1 MDIDRRFL
9 LAGAAAQFLPARAA
23 TAEDRPIT
31 PAEARMKAIVV
42 GPDGASLAEVDTP
55 TPKPAEVLVRVRAA
69 ALNRA
74 DLAVAAGQLHG
85 PTGGPGAIPGLEWAG
100 EVVAVGAA
108 VSDFHPGDRVMCS
121 GAGGYAEY
129 AVADHGRT
137 LSLPADL
144 SSEVAA
150 TLPVALQTMHDALI
164 TQAHLQP
171 GETVL
176 IQGASSGVGLMG
188 LQIARWRK
196 ASAVIGTSRSPE
208 HRARLSEF
216 GATLAIDTKDP
227 TWPEQVRASTGGR
240 GVDVIIDQVS
250 APVANGNLQAAAVLG
265 RIVNVGRLGGS
276 RGEFDFDLHATKRIS
291 YIGVTNRTRSIEE
304 QRAITARVRADLWQ
318 AIATGGFSLP
328 VDSRYPLAEAPAA
341 LARMRK
347 NEHFG
352 KIVLTV

>member
-1 MDIDRRFL
+1 
-9 LAGAAAQFLPARAA
+9 
-23 TAEDRPIT
+23 
-31 PAEARMKAIVV
+31 MKAIVA
-42 GPDGASLAEVDTP
+42 GPAGPSLAEIDTP
-55 TPKPAEVLVRVRAA
+55 SPAPTEVLVRVRAT

-74 DLAVAAGQLHG
+74 DLAVAAGQPHSS
-85 PTGGPGAIPGLEWAG
+85 TGGPGPIPGLEWAG
-100 EVVAVGAA
+100 EVVAVGTA
-108 VSDFHPGDRVMCS
+108 VNDFHPGDRVMCS
-121 GAGGYAEY
+121 GAGAYAEY

-137 LSLPADL
+137 LPLPAGMPFDT
-144 SSEVAA
+144 AA

-164 TQAHLQP
+164 TQAHLQQ

-196 ASAVIGTSRSPE
+196 ASVVIGTSRSSE
-208 HRARLSEF
+208 HRARLSAF
-216 GATLAIDTKDP
+216 GATLAIDTNDP
-227 TWPEQVRASTGGR
+227 TWPEQVREATGGR

-250 APVANGNLQAAAVLG
+250 APVVNGNLQAAAVLG

-304 QRAITARVRADLWQ
+304 QRAITERVRADLW
-318 AIATGGFSLP
+318 AAVAEGRFSLP
-328 VDSRYPLAEAPAA
+328 IDSRYALAEAPAA
-341 LARMRK
+341 LVRMKK

-352 KIVLTV
+352 KIVLNV

>member
-1 MDIDRRFL
+1 MDIDRRVL
-9 LAGAAAQFLPARAA
+9 LAGAAAQFLPASAA
-23 TAEDRPIT
+23 SAEDRPIT
-31 PAEARMKAIVV
+31 PVEARMKAVVV
-42 GPDGASLAEVDTP
+42 GPDGASLAETNTP

-74 DLAVAAGQLHG
+74 DLAVAAGQPHG
-85 PTGGPGAIPGLEWAG
+85 PSGGPGAIPGLEWAG
-100 EVVAVGAA
+100 EVVAVGPA

-129 AVADHGRT
+129 AVADYGRT
-137 LSLPADL
+137 LPLPADL
-144 SSEVAA
+144 SFEVAA
-150 TLPVALQTMHDALI
+150 TLPVALQTMHDALL

-196 ASAVIGTSRSPE
+196 ASVVIGTSRSPE

-216 GATLAIDTKDP
+216 GATLAVDTKDP
-227 TWPEQVRASTGGR
+227 NWPEQVRQATGGR
-240 GVDVIIDQVS
+240 GIDVIIDQVS

-276 RGEFDFDLHATKRIS
+276 RGEFDFDLHATKRIT

-304 QRAITARVRADLWQ
+304 QRAITERVRADLWAAVANGQ
-318 AIATGGFSLP
+318 FSLP
-328 VDSRYPLAEAPAA
+328 IDSQYALGEASAA

-352 KIVLTV
+352 KIVLSI

>member
-1 MDIDRRFL
+1 
-9 LAGAAAQFLPARAA
+9 
-23 TAEDRPIT
+23 
-31 PAEARMKAIVV
+31 MKAIVA
-42 GPDGASLAEVDTP
+42 GP
-55 TPKPAEVLVRVRAA
+55 
-69 ALNRA
+69 
-74 DLAVAAGQLHG
+74 
-85 PTGGPGAIPGLEWAG
+85 EWAG

-108 VSDFHPGDRVMCS
+108 VNDFHPGDRVMCS
-121 GAGGYAEY
+121 GAGAYAQY
-129 AVADHGRT
+129 AVSDHGRT
-137 LSLPADL
+137 LLLPAGM
-144 SSEVAA
+144 SFEVAA
-150 TLPVALQTMHDALI
+150 TLPVALQTMHDALV

-196 ASAVIGTSRSPE
+196 ASIVIGTSRSPE

-216 GATLAIDTKDP
+216 GATLAVDTKDP
-227 TWPEQVRASTGGR
+227 TWPEQVRQATGGR

-265 RIVNVGRLGGS
+265 RIVNVGRLGGN

-304 QRAITARVRADLWQ
+304 QRAITERVRADLWE
-318 AIATGGFSLP
+318 AIASRQFSLP
-328 VDSRYPLAEAPAA
+328 IDSRYTLDEAPEA

-347 NEHFG
+347 DEHFG
-352 KIVLTV
+352 KIVLTI

>member
-1 MDIDRRFL
+1 MDFDRRLLLMGATAKL
-9 LAGAAAQFLPARAA
+9 LASQAAV
-23 TAEDRPIT
+23 AEERPIN
-31 PAEARMKAIVV
+31 PAGARMKAIVA
-42 GPDGASLAEVDTP
+42 GPEGASLAEVDTP
-55 TPKPAEVLVRVRAA
+55 TPQPTEVLVRVRAA

-74 DLAVAAGQLHG
+74 DLAVSAGLSHG

-100 EVVAVGAA
+100 EVVSVGTA
-108 VSDFHPGDRVMCS
+108 VSDIHPGDRVMCS

-129 AVADHGRT
+129 AVSDRGRT
-137 LSLPADL
+137 LSLPAGL
-144 SSEVAA
+144 SFEIAA
-150 TLPVALQTMHDALI
+150 TLPVALQTMHDAI
-164 TQAHLQP
+164 VTQAHLRP

-176 IQGASSGVGLMG
+176 VQGASSGVGLMG
-188 LQIARWRK
+188 LQIARWRQ
-196 ASAVIGTSRSPE
+196 ASVVIGTSRSPE

-216 GATLAIDTKDP
+216 GATLAVDTKDP
-227 TWPEQVRASTGGR
+227 NWPEQVREATGGR

-304 QRAITARVRADLWQ
+304 QRAITERVRADLWQ
-318 AIATGGFSLP
+318 AIANGLFSLP
-328 VDSRYPLAEAPAA
+328 IDSRYPLAEAPAA
-341 LARMRK
+341 LARMKK

-352 KIVLTV
+352 KIVLLI

>member
-1 MDIDRRFL
+1 MDIDRRLL
-9 LAGAAAQFLPARAA
+9 LAGAAAQILPVRAA
-23 TAEDRPIT
+23 TAEERPL
-31 PAEARMKAIVV
+31 PQADARMKAVV
-42 GPDGASLAEVDTP
+42 ARSEGVSVAEIDSP
-55 TPKPAEVLVRVRAA
+55 TPKPTEVLVRVRAA

-74 DLAVAAGQLHG
+74 DLSVAAGQPHG
-85 PTGGPGAIPGLEWAG
+85 STGGPGAVPGLEWAG
-100 EVVAVGAA
+100 EVVAVGKA
-108 VSDFHPGDRVMCS
+108 VNDVHPGERVMCS
-121 GAGGYAEY
+121 GTGGYAEY

-137 LSLPADL
+137 LPLPAGM
-144 SSEVAA
+144 SFETAA

-196 ASAVIGTSRSPE
+196 ASVVIGTSRSPE

-216 GATLAIDTKDP
+216 GATLAVDTKDP
-227 TWPEQVRASTGGR
+227 NWPEQVRQATGGR
-240 GVDVIIDQVS
+240 GVDVIIDQVA

-276 RGEFDFDLHATKRIS
+276 RGEFDFDLHATKRIT

-304 QRAITARVRADLWQ
+304 QRAITERVRADLWAAVANGQ
-318 AIATGGFSLP
+318 FSLP
-328 VDSRYPLAEAPAA
+328 IDSQYALGEASAA

-347 NEHFG
+347 NDHFG
-352 KIVLTV
+352 KIVLSI

>member
-1 MDIDRRFL
+1 
-9 LAGAAAQFLPARAA
+9 
-23 TAEDRPIT
+23 
-31 PAEARMKAIVV
+31 MKAIVA
-42 GPDGASLAEVDTP
+42 GPGEAALIEVDTP
-55 TPKPAEVLVRVRAA
+55 TPKPTEVLVRVRAS

-74 DLAVAAGQLHG
+74 DLAVAAGQPHG
-85 PTGGPGAIPGLEWAG
+85 STGGPGAIPGLEWAG

-108 VSDFHPGDRVMCS
+108 VNDFHPGDRVMCS

-129 AVADHGRT
+129 AIADYGRT
-137 LSLPADL
+137 FPLPAGM
-144 SSEVAA
+144 SFETAA

-196 ASAVIGTSRSPE
+196 ASVVIGTSRSPE
-208 HRARLSEF
+208 HRARLPEF
-216 GATLAIDTKDP
+216 GATLAVDTKDP
-227 TWPEQVRASTGGR
+227 SWPEQVRQATGGR
-240 GVDVIIDQVS
+240 GADVIIDQVS

-265 RIVNVGRLGGS
+265 RIVNVGRLGGG
-276 RGEFDFDLHATKRIS
+276 RGEFDFDMHATKRIS

-304 QRAITARVRADLWQ
+304 QRAITERVRADLWQ
-318 AIATGGFSLP
+318 GIADGRFSVP
-328 VDSRYPLAEAPAA
+328 IDSLYTLGEALAA
-341 LARMRK
+341 LARMKK

-352 KIVLTV
+352 KIVLTI

>member
-1 MDIDRRFL
+1 
-9 LAGAAAQFLPARAA
+9 
-23 TAEDRPIT
+23 
-31 PAEARMKAIVV
+31 MKAIVA
-42 GPDGASLAEVDTP
+42 GPEGASLTEIDIP
-55 TPKPAEVLVRVRAA
+55 SPKPTEVLVRVRAA
-69 ALNRA
+69 GLNRA
-74 DLAVAAGQLHG
+74 DLSVAAGQPHG
-85 PTGGPGAIPGLEWAG
+85 PAGDSGAVPGLEWAG

-108 VSDFHPGDRVMCS
+108 VSDIHPGDRVMCS

-137 LSLPADL
+137 LPLPAGL
-144 SSEVAA
+144 SFEVAA

-164 TQAHLQP
+164 TQARLQP

-196 ASAVIGTSRSPE
+196 ASVVIGTSRSPE

-227 TWPEQVRASTGGR
+227 TWPEQVQAATGGR

-291 YIGVTNRTRSIEE
+291 YIGVTNRTRTIEE
-304 QRAITARVRADLWQ
+304 QRAITARVRADLGQ

-328 VDSRYPLAEAPAA
+328 IDSRYALAEAPAA
-341 LARMRK
+341 LARMK
-347 NEHFG
+347 ANAHFG
-352 KIVLTV
+352 KIVLSV

>member
-1 MDIDRRFL
+1 MDIDRRAL
-9 LAGAAAQFLPARAA
+9 LTGAAAQFLPARAA
-23 TAEDRPIT
+23 SAEDHPIT
-31 PAEARMKAIVV
+31 PVEARMKAVVV
-42 GPDGASLAEVDTP
+42 GPDGASLAETDTP

-74 DLAVAAGQLHG
+74 DLAVAVGQPHG
-85 PTGGPGAIPGLEWAG
+85 PTGVPGAIPGLEWAG

-121 GAGGYAEY
+121 GAGAYAEY

-137 LSLPADL
+137 LALPAGM
-144 SSEVAA
+144 SFEIAA
-150 TLPVALQTMHDALI
+150 TLPVALQTMHDALL

-196 ASAVIGTSRSPE
+196 ASVVIGTSRSPE
-208 HRARLSEF
+208 HRARLPEF

-227 TWPEQVRASTGGR
+227 TWPEQVRAATNGR

-304 QRAITARVRADLWQ
+304 QRAITARVRADLWPEIG
-318 AIATGGFSLP
+318 AGGFHLP
-328 VDSRYPLAEAPAA
+328 IDGRYALAEAPAA

-352 KIVLTV
+352 KIVLSV

>member
-1 MDIDRRFL
+1 MDLDRRLL
-9 LAGAAAQFLPARAA
+9 LAGAAAQLLPARTAR
-23 TAEDRPIT
+23 AEDRQVT
-31 PAEARMKAIVV
+31 PAGARMKAVV
-42 GPDGASLAEVDTP
+42 AGPEGAILADIETP
-55 TPKPAEVLVRVRAA
+55 TPKPTEVLVRIRAA

-74 DLAVAAGQLHG
+74 DLAVAAGQQHG
-85 PTGGPGAIPGLEWAG
+85 PAGGPGTIPGLEWAG
-100 EVVAVGAA
+100 EVVAVGTA
-108 VSDFHPGDRVMCS
+108 VNDFRPGERVMCS
-121 GAGGYAEY
+121 GIGAYAEY

-137 LSLPADL
+137 LLLPADM
-144 SSEVAA
+144 SFEVAA
-150 TLPVALQTMHDALI
+150 TLPVALQTMHDALV

-176 IQGASSGVGLMG
+176 VQGASSGVGLMG

-196 ASAVIGTSRSPE
+196 ASVVIGTSRSPE

-216 GATLAIDTKDP
+216 GATLAVDTKDP
-227 TWPEQVRASTGGR
+227 TWPEQVRQATSGR

-304 QRAITARVRADLWQ
+304 QRAITERVRADLWE
-318 AIATGGFSLP
+318 AIASGQFSLP
-328 VDSRYPLAEAPAA
+328 IDSRYTLDEAPAA

-352 KIVLTV
+352 KIVLMT

>member
-1 MDIDRRFL
+1 MR
-9 LAGAAAQFLPARAA
+9 
-23 TAEDRPIT
+23 
-31 PAEARMKAIVV
+31 AIVV

-55 TPKPAEVLVRVRAA
+55 TPKSMEVLVRVRAA

-74 DLAVAAGQLHG
+74 DLAVAAGQPHG

-100 EVVAVGAA
+100 EVVAVGSG
-108 VSDFHPGDRVMCS
+108 VTDHHPGDRVMCS
-121 GAGGYAEY
+121 GAGGYAAY
-129 AVADHGRT
+129 AVADYGRT
-137 LSLPADL
+137 VPLPADL
-144 SSEVAA
+144 PFEVAA

-164 TQAHLQP
+164 TQAHLKP

-196 ASAVIGTSRSPE
+196 ASVVIGTSRSPE
-208 HRARLSEF
+208 HRARLPEF
-216 GATLAIDTKDP
+216 GATLAIDTRDP
-227 TWPEQVRASTGGR
+227 TWPEQVRAATGGR

-250 APVANGNLQAAAVLG
+250 GPVANGNLQAAAVLG

-304 QRAITARVRADLWQ
+304 QRAITARVRADLWP
-318 AIATGGFSLP
+318 AIAAGGFSLP
-328 VDSRYPLAEAPAA
+328 IDSRYTLAEAPAA
-341 LARMRK
+341 LARMK
-347 NEHFG
+347 SNEHFG
-352 KIVLTV
+352 KIVLSV